1 MSTVAIPMPKPA
13 GGRPP
18 FGPPPSTTFASNP
31 DNNGEPIYKRVLDS
45 VQQVLNACIHANP
58 SEAPLLLRMI
68 AQRRALVER
77 ELGMLRMLDSKPMPP
92 MLLGTLY
99 KMDFLGTEDDYVERL
114 YVQLLDGLEVSERLM
129 LGLIDLPSQNEE
141 QNG

>member
-18 FGPPPSTTFASNP
+18 FGPPSSTTFASNP
-31 DNNGEPIYKRVLDS
+31 DDNGEPVYKRVLDS
-45 VQQVLNACIHANP
+45 VQQVLNACVHAAP
-58 SEAPLLLRMI
+58 SEAPTLLRII
-68 AQRRALVER
+68 AQRRAMVER
-77 ELGMLRMLDSKPMPP
+77 ELGMLRMFDSKPMPP
-92 MLLGTLY
+92 AIIGNLY
-99 KMDFLGTEDDYVERL
+99 SMDFLTTEDGHVERL

-129 LGLIDLPSQNEE
+129 LGLIDLPTQIEE